1 MKDIMGMMGKVKEL
15 QSKME
20 GLQEEIANLEVEGTA
35 GGGIVTVTLSGKGE
49 MRRLKIDP
57 SVFADH
63 DAEVLED
70 LVIAAHNM
78 AKAKAED
85 AMREKQADLT
95 AGLPIPPGMKLPF

>member
-35 GGGIVTVTLSGKGE
+35 GGGIVTVTLSGKGD
-49 MRRLKIDP
+49 MRGLKVDP
-57 SVFADH
+57 SVFAEH
-63 DAEVLED
+63 DVEVLED
-70 LVIAAHNM
+70 LIVAAHNM
-78 AKAKAED
+78 ARARAED
-85 AMREKQADLT
+85 TMREKQAELT